1 MNGFRNMGVRARLL
15 VAFGAVMLLTGGLG
29 AFAVVQLSKVNAATE
44 DIATNWLPSIKY
56 LGQIDD
62 RINTIRRYEL
72 GHVLAT
78 DPAVFDRYEQKIE
91 SLGRELAEAE
101 KAYEPLLSSA
111 EEKAAYRTFR
121 DEWDHYL
128 TEQRQVLALSHAGK
142 QVEARNLTSSTSLK
156 LHNDAIATLAGL
168 IAQNVA
174 GAQRAHEAAAEA
186 YRVSR
191 LWVIGII
198 AAAVALSVF
207 IAVAISG
214 ALVRQL
220 GGEPDYA
227 AGIAKKVAEGDLTV
241 RVALRPGDESSLLH
255 AMKGMVEKLT
265 EIIAEVRGGAAALSS
280 AAEQVSSTSQSVSQG
295 TSEQAASVEETT
307 SSLEQMSASITQN
320 AENSRQTEQMAV
332 AGAKN
337 AEESGKAVGETV
349 TAMKEIAEKISI
361 IEEIAYQTNL
371 LALNAAIEAARAG
384 EHGKGFAVV
393 ATEVRK
399 LAERS
404 QKAAGEIGGL
414 ASQSVKVAERSG
426 QLLLELVPAIK
437 KTADL
442 VQEVAAAS
450 QEQSTGVA
458 QINKAMANVDQVT
471 QRNASA
477 SEELASTAEEMN
489 AQAESLQQLM
499 GFFRVDGAEAQA
511 ERAAPRAAARAAARP
526 ALALQPAAAAADPGL
541 HPAALRNGKANG
553 VNGAHPD
560 REYKRF

>member
-1 MNGFRNMGVRARLL
+1 MSWFRNLGVRGRLL
-15 VAFGAVMLLTGGLG
+15 AAFGVVVLLTAGLG
-29 AFAVVQLSKVNAATE
+29 ILGVVQMARIDGATE
-44 DIATNWLPSIKY
+44 DIATIWLPSVKL
-56 LGQIDD
+56 LGRIDD

-78 DPAVFDRYEQKIE
+78 DPAVYDRYEEMIQAL
-91 SLGRELAEAE
+91 SRQLAEAE
-101 KAYEPLLSSA
+101 RAYEPLINSR
-111 EEKAAYRTFR
+111 EEKAAFAAFR
-121 DEWDHYL
+121 EQWDRYMV
-128 TEQRQVLALSHAGK
+128 EQRQVLALSRAGK

-156 LHNDAIATLAGL
+156 VHNEAIATIDGL
-168 IAQNVA
+168 IALNEA
-174 GAQRAHEAAAEA
+174 GSVKAREGSVESYRA
-186 YRVSR
+186 SR
-191 LWVIGII
+191 LWVIGLI
-198 AAAVALSVF
+198 AATVALSLL
-207 IAVAISG
+207 IALGISSSI
-214 ALVRQL
+214 VRQL

-227 AGIAKKVAEGDLTV
+227 AAIARKVSEGDLTV
-241 RVALRPGDESSLLH
+241 SVAIRPGDSTSLLY
-255 AMKGMVEKLT
+255 AMRCMVEKLT
-265 EIIAEVRGGAAALSS
+265 EVIGEVRGGAAALS
-280 AAEQVSSTSQSVSQG
+280 AAASQVAATSQTLSQG
-295 TSEQAASVEETT
+295 TGEQASSVEETT

-320 AENSRQTEQMAV
+320 AENSRQTEQMAT

-349 TAMKEIAEKISI
+349 EAMKSIAEKISI

-458 QINKAMANVDQVT
+458 QINKAMTNVDQVT

-477 SEELASTAEEMN
+477 SEELSSTAEEMN

-499 GFFRVDGAEAQA
+499 GFFQVAGAEPQVRRSTPASSPAQ
-511 ERAAPRAAARAAARP
+511 RAAAPAQRATERLADAP
-526 ALALQPAAAAADPGL
+526 IHPSALKM
-541 HPAALRNGKANG
+541 GKANG
-553 VNGAHPD
+553 EAHPD
-560 REYKRF
+560 REFKRF